1 MRQGTTQR
9 RPSMSA
15 SASAVTGTAG
25 EDSLG
30 AAMNS
35 FDTAIQIFLTHNA
48 FRSAAM
54 NHAIRV
60 IAGQVIFKGLV
71 LIPVLWWMW
80 FKPDARGEWK
90 REMIIAT
97 VASGLLSLASGRL
110 LALFLPFRQR
120 PLYNPE
126 LRLDFASAGLHD
138 AVLRTWS
145 SFPSDHAML
154 WMSIATG
161 IFLVS
166 RRVGALALLYTAIF
180 ICLPRV
186 YLGLHYPTD
195 VLAGAAI
202 GVTITWIAT
211 RDFVRTRLAG
221 PILRWM
227 NDYPGPAY
235 MLAFV
240 LSFELVTQFDEL
252 FLFVRAGLKAL

>member
-1 MRQGTTQR
+1 
-9 RPSMSA
+9 
-15 SASAVTGTAG
+15 
-25 EDSLG
+25 
-30 AAMNS
+30 MNS

-48 FRSAAM
+48 FHSEAI

-60 IAGQVIFKGLV
+60 IAGQAIFKGLV

-80 FKPDARGEWK
+80 FKPGPRSERT

-110 LALFLPFRQR
+110 LAYCLPFRQR
-120 PLYNPE
+120 PLYNPD
-126 LRLDFASAGLHD
+126 LGLNFPSVGLHD
-138 AVLRTWS
+138 AVVRTWS

-202 GVTITWIAT
+202 GVAITWIAT
-211 RDFVRTRLAG
+211 RDFFRTRFAG

-227 NDYPGPAY
+227 NGYPGPGY
-235 MLAFV
+235 TLAF
-240 LSFELVTQFDEL
+240 LLAFELITQFDEV
-252 FLFVRAGLKAL
+252 FLFVRAGWKAL

>member
-1 MRQGTTQR
+1 
-9 RPSMSA
+9 
-15 SASAVTGTAG
+15 
-25 EDSLG
+25 
-30 AAMNS
+30 MNS
-35 FDTAIQIFLTHNA
+35 FDTTIQIFLTHNA

-54 NHAIRV
+54 NHAVRV
-60 IAGQVIFKGLV
+60 IAGQIIFKGLV

-80 FKPDARGEWK
+80 FKPGPRSEWK

-97 VASGLLSLASGRL
+97 VASGLLSLVSGRL
-110 LALFLPFRQR
+110 LAYCLPFRQR
-120 PLYNPE
+120 PLYNPD
-126 LRLDFASAGLHD
+126 LHLNFPAVGLHD
-138 AVLRTWS
+138 AVVRTWS

-161 IFLVS
+161 IFLLS
-166 RRVGALALLYTAIF
+166 RSVGALALLYTGIF

-227 NDYPGPAY
+227 NGSPAPAY
-235 MLAFV
+235 TLAFL

-252 FLFVRAGLKAL
+252 LLFLRAGFKAL

>member
-1 MRQGTTQR
+1 
-9 RPSMSA
+9 
-15 SASAVTGTAG
+15 
-25 EDSLG
+25 
-30 AAMNS
+30 MNS
-35 FDTAIQIFLTHNA
+35 FDTAVQIFLTHNA
-48 FRSAAM
+48 FHSAAI

-60 IAGQVIFKGLV
+60 ITGQIIFKGLV

-80 FKPDARGEWK
+80 FKPDPRSEWR
-90 REMIIAT
+90 RETIIAT

-110 LALFLPFRQR
+110 LAYCLPFRQR

-126 LRLDFASAGLHD
+126 LHLDFPSVGLHD
-138 AVLRTWS
+138 AVVRTWS

-161 IFLVS
+161 IFVVS
-166 RRVGALALLYTAIF
+166 RRVGVLALLYTGIF

-202 GVTITWIAT
+202 GVAITCIAT

-221 PILRWM
+221 PILQWM
-227 NDYPGPAY
+227 NGYPGPAY
-235 MLAFV
+235 MLAFL
-240 LSFELVTQFDEL
+240 LSFELVTQFDDL
-252 FLFVRAGLKAL
+252 FLLFRAGLKAL

>member
-1 MRQGTTQR
+1 
-9 RPSMSA
+9 
-15 SASAVTGTAG
+15 
-25 EDSLG
+25 
-30 AAMNS
+30 MNS
-35 FDTAIQIFLTHNA
+35 FDTAVQIFLTHNA
-48 FRSAAM
+48 LHSVAL

-60 IAGQVIFKGLV
+60 IAGQFTFKGLV

-80 FKPDARGEWK
+80 FEPGPRGEWK

-97 VASGLLSLASGRL
+97 LASALLSLASGRL
-110 LALFLPFRQR
+110 LAYYLPFRER

-126 LRLDFASAGLHD
+126 LHLSFPPVGLQD

-166 RRVGALALLYTAIF
+166 RRVGVLALLYAGVF

-195 VLAGAAI
+195 VLGGAVI
-202 GVTITWIAT
+202 GVAITCIAT

-227 NDYPGPAY
+227 NGNQGLAY
-235 MLAFV
+235 MLAFL
-240 LSFELVTQFDEL
+240 LSFELVTQFDGL
-252 FLFVRAGLKAL
+252 FFLLRSGLKAL